1 MILPPPSYQGL
12 SCYYGDFHN
21 HCGISYGHGKLEDAF
36 ENAKL
41 QLDFAS
47 VTGHSSWPDIPPRR
61 GYMES
66 VVDYHVSGFQKLET
80 QFEYFKRITE
90 SYNQPP
96 QFVTFLS
103 YEVHSLQ
110 DGDYTVVLRDIP
122 DRMYKP
128 SSIGELQAYIRQNN
142 RKGNPCL
149 ILPHH
154 IGYKTGY
161 RGINW
166 ETFSEEASPLV
177 EIISM
182 HGCAESDDAP
192 FPYLHTMGPRTS
204 RNTMQ
209 AGLAKGFHFGV
220 TGSTDHHSAHPGS
233 YGFGKTGVWAE
244 SLSRTHIWEAFQ
256 HRRTFALSG
265 DRMKLAFS
273 VNDAPMGSVLPPSR
287 NRKAQIF
294 LEGGYAIDFLEILK
308 NNRVVYHRSP
318 WRETDQGK
326 ATGNAAF
333 SSHPLGKPYRGKV
346 HIEVGWGEKGVE
358 LPWEV
363 SITVEGGT
371 LRSVEPRFHGID
383 IVDPKDSGRDEY
395 RFSSWNSIPQGVM
408 FRTKTWGNPTS
419 TSSATQGVSLELEG
433 TKETHLRCAVNGRP
447 FSFSIEEL
455 LHGSLTEYLGGFL
468 SGAIRIHRFV
478 PEQEYLFSFEWE
490 DPAGEETDSDFYYL
504 RVCQRNGH
512 WGWSSP
518 IRFRKG

>member
-1 MILPPPSYQGL
+1 
-12 SCYYGDFHN
+12 
-21 HCGISYGHGKLEDAF
+21 
-36 ENAKL
+36 
-41 QLDFAS
+41 
-47 VTGHSSWPDIPPRR
+47 
-61 GYMES
+61 
-66 VVDYHVSGFQKLET
+66 
-80 QFEYFKRITE
+80 
-90 SYNQPP
+90 
-96 QFVTFLS
+96 
-103 YEVHSLQ
+103 
-110 DGDYTVVLRDIP
+110 
-122 DRMYKP
+122 
-128 SSIGELQAYIRQNN
+128 
-142 RKGNPCL
+142 
-149 ILPHH
+149 
-154 IGYKTGY
+154 
-161 RGINW
+161 
-166 ETFSEEASPLV
+166 
-177 EIISM
+177 
-182 HGCAESDDAP
+182 
-192 FPYLHTMGPRTS
+192 
-204 RNTMQ
+204 
-209 AGLAKGFHFGV
+209 
-220 TGSTDHHSAHPGS
+220 
-233 YGFGKTGVWAE
+233 
-244 SLSRTHIWEAFQ
+244 
-256 HRRTFALSG
+256 
-265 DRMKLAFS
+265 
-273 VNDAPMGSVLPPSR
+273 
-287 NRKAQIF
+287 
-294 LEGGYAIDFLEILK
+294 
-308 NNRVVYHRSP
+308 VVYHRSP

-490 DPAGEETDSDFYYL
+490 DPTGEETDSDFYYL